1 MRKFGR
7 FLSMVLVAAMLAG
20 AFTTFAAA
28 KAYNELTPWFYDELN
43 AGDTYLLQNAELL
56 LAVNPDTATERMIS
70 APVEGSFT
78 IEGPASDAALQNRLP
93 AEAEPDTLEPQIREV
108 RPEAPQEVGLID
120 RDTADSTRFSRNAAA
135 FHAENDTLK
144 LYCTY
149 DQEPEMKC
157 LYVGTHC
164 TVWGSIS
171 DKEEIRLNETQAK
184 NIGDEFDRQFEAVTN
199 IFGNYFYDADGDN
212 RVAIMCYDINNEY
225 ARNVDPNP
233 YTAGLFDMND
243 MITRGKDNEGKDAP
257 VIGNLIFVDGNY
269 PYNGI
274 DCIRIDTYPLMGGR
288 GSLMSRIDKCY
299 STLLHEFQH
308 MLNFSSSLRHCVQ
321 RDTNKLY
328 YMDTFLD
335 EAFSMAAEHLVYAN
349 DPTKDNAKERVDW
362 FNSTSYVPGRSL
374 TYWSGSLDNYANAF
388 LFGQYIRTRWA
399 RKGGCQND
407 GSSFY
412 QLVYDS
418 CVNTTGFG
426 GDVTKYYTGDAL
438 SVIADLLCEPG
449 EDFYSYNALMLDF
462 WAAVCLNQSSG
473 IHGFNGE
480 KWADSIKM
488 RTTGLRWNDGKA
500 SDDKIYSSGAKL
512 YTLDPNETYTITAAP
527 NVRLIAMRRNACGEN
542 LTWYIAD
549 DILYIE
555 GSGKMT
561 SAPWRERNLKFSG
574 VELPAE
580 LTALCKDAFSGY
592 ELDAVFFGG
601 TKAAWD
607 ELTSSHLGS
616 GNSAITNAPT
626 KYFDSDFVRIYEYKA
641 ESKDVSLKLIT
652 ASPNVA
658 FAAARFAENG
668 QFLGYAYLTPGSTD
682 QSTGENEY
690 GGSVH
695 FNVNGAKE
703 FRVMAF
709 NANIPVDSA
718 RTFEL
723 P

>member
-43 AGDTYLLQNAELL
+43 TGDTYLLQNAELL
-56 LAVNPDTATERMIS
+56 LAVNPDTATEGMIS

-78 IEGPASDAALQNRLP
+78 IEGPVSDAALQNRLP
-93 AEAEPDTLEPQIREV
+93 ADAEPDTPEPQIREI
-108 RPEAPQEVGLID
+108 RPDNPQVVGRVD
-120 RDTADSTRFSRNAAA
+120 RSASGIARFSQRAAA
-135 FHAENDTLK
+135 SHAKNDTITLRSG
-144 LYCTY
+144 YG
-149 DQEPEMKC
+149 DQEPVMKC
-157 LYVGTHC
+157 LYEGTYC

-171 DKEEIRLNETQAK
+171 DDEKIRLNEILAQD
-184 NIGDEFDRQFEAVTN
+184 IGMEFDHQFEAVTN

-212 RVAIMCYDINNEY
+212 RVAIMCYDIDNEY
-225 ARNVDPNP
+225 AQGVDPDS
-233 YTAGLFDMND
+233 YTAGLFTMGD
-243 MITRGKDNEGKDAP
+243 MITHGKDNEGNDAP
-257 VIGNLIFVDGNY
+257 VIGDLIFEDSDY

-274 DCIRIDTYPLMGGR
+274 DCIRIDTYPLMGNR
-288 GSLMSRIDKCY
+288 GNLMSRTEKCY

-308 MLNFSSSLRHCVQ
+308 MLNFSSALRHCEQ
-321 RDTNKLY
+321 GETGRLY

-374 TYWSGSLDNYANAF
+374 TYWTGDLDNYANAF

-399 RKGGCQND
+399 RKDGFETGGRD
-407 GSSFY
+407 IY
-412 QLVYDS
+412 KRVYDS
-418 CVNTTGFG
+418 CVNTVGP
-426 GDVTKYYTGDAL
+426 DNEVIEYKGDAL

-449 EDFYSYNALMLDF
+449 EDYYSYNALILDF

-488 RTTGLRWNDGKA
+488 RTTELRWIDGKA

-527 NVRLIAMRRNACGEN
+527 NVRLIAMRRNVCGAD
-542 LTWYIAD
+542 LTWHISD
-549 DILYIE
+549 GILYIE
-555 GSGKMT
+555 GSGEMT
-561 SAPWRERNLKFSG
+561 SAPWKGQDFSG

-580 LTALCKDAFSGY
+580 LTALCNDAFSGY
-592 ELDAVFFGG
+592 ELKVVFFGG

-607 ELTSSHLGS
+607 ELTSHYLGS
-616 GNSAITNAPT
+616 GNSAITDAPT
-626 KYFDSDFVRIYEYKA
+626 KYFDRDFVRAYGYDA
-641 ESKDVSLKLIT
+641 DSKDVSLRLIT
-652 ASPNVA
+652 NSPDVA

-668 QFLGYAYLTPGSTD
+668 RFLGYAYLAPNLKTNKDG
-682 QSTGENEY
+682 EY

-695 FNVNGAKE
+695 FNVDGAKE

-709 NANIPVDSA
+709 NASRPVESA

>member
-43 AGDTYLLQNAELL
+43 TGDTYLLQNAELL

-120 RDTADSTRFSRNAAA
+120 RATADSTRFSRNAAA
-135 FHAENDTLK
+135 AHAKNATLK
-144 LYCTY
+144 LYCKY

-184 NIGDEFDRQFEAVTN
+184 NIGDEFDRQFTAVTN
-199 IFGNYFYDADGDN
+199 IFGNYFCDADGDN

-243 MITRGKDNEGKDAP
+243 MITHGKDDQENDAP
-257 VIGNLIFVDGNY
+257 VIGNLIFADGNY

-288 GSLMSRIDKCY
+288 GSLMSRTEKCY

-308 MLNFSSSLRHCVQ
+308 MLNFSSALHHCEQ
-321 RDTNKLY
+321 GETGRLY

-362 FNSTSYVPGRSL
+362 FNSTSYAPGRSL

-399 RKGGCQND
+399 RKDGFETGGRD
-407 GSSFY
+407 IY
-412 QLVYDS
+412 KRVYDS
-418 CVNTTGFG
+418 CVNTVGP
-426 GDVTKYYTGDAL
+426 DNEVIEYKGDAL
-438 SVIADLLCEPG
+438 SVIADLLREPG
-449 EDFYSYNALMLDF
+449 EDFYSYNALILDF

-488 RTTGLRWNDGKA
+488 RTTELRWIDGKA

-527 NVRLIAMRRNACGEN
+527 NVRLIAMRRNVCGDD
-542 LTWYIAD
+542 LTWHISD
-549 DILYIE
+549 GILYIE
-555 GSGKMT
+555 GSGEMT
-561 SAPWRERNLKFSG
+561 SAPWKGLEFSG
-574 VELPAE
+574 VVLPAG
-580 LTALCKDAFSGY
+580 LTALCDDAFSGC
-592 ELDAVFFGG
+592 ELEAVFFQG

-607 ELTSSHLGS
+607 ELTSHLDS
-616 GNSAITNAPT
+616 SNSAITNAPL
-626 KYFDSDFVRIYEYKA
+626 KHFDSDFVRAYEYTA
-641 ESKDVSLKLIT
+641 GSKDVSLLLIT
-652 ASPNVA
+652 DSPNVA

-668 QFLGYAYLTPGSTD
+668 RFLGCEYLKPGSTD

-695 FNVNGAKE
+695 FNANGAKE

-709 NANIPVDSA
+709 DANCPVESA
-718 RTFEL
+718 RTFKL

>member
-56 LAVNPDTATERMIS
+56 LAVNPDTATEGMIS

-93 AEAEPDTLEPQIREV
+93 ADAEPDTLEPQIREV

-135 FHAENDTLK
+135 FHKKDDTLT
-144 LYCTY
+144 LYCKY

-171 DKEEIRLNETQAK
+171 DKEEIRLNETQAE

-199 IFGNYFYDADGDN
+199 IFGNYFYDADGDSK
-212 RVAIMCYDINNEY
+212 VAIMCYDINNEY
-225 ARNVDPNP
+225 AQDVNPNP

-243 MITRGKDNEGKDAP
+243 MITHGKDNEGNDAP
-257 VIGNLIFVDGNY
+257 VIGDLIFEDSDY

-426 GDVTKYYTGDAL
+426 GEVTKYYTGNAL

-488 RTTGLRWNDGKA
+488 RTTGLRWIGGKA

-542 LTWYIAD
+542 LTWYISD
-549 DILYIE
+549 DNILHIE
-555 GSGKMT
+555 GNGEMA
-561 SAPWRERNLKFSG
+561 SAPWKGQDFSG
-574 VELPAE
+574 VELPAG
-580 LTALCKDAFSGY
+580 LTALCNDAFSGY
-592 ELDAVFFGG
+592 ELEVVFFGG

-607 ELTSSHLGS
+607 ELTSHLDS
-616 GNSAITNAPT
+616 SNSAITNAPT
-626 KYFDSDFVRIYEYKA
+626 KYFDSDFVRAYEYTA
-641 ESKDVSLKLIT
+641 ESKDVWLRLIT
-652 ASPNVA
+652 NSPNVA
-658 FAAARFAENG
+658 FAAARFAANG
-668 QFLGYAYLTPGSTD
+668 RFLGYAYLAPNLKTNKDG
-682 QSTGENEY
+682 EY

-695 FNVNGAKE
+695 FNANGAKE

-709 NANIPVDSA
+709 NANGPVDSA